1 MILYLKGIWACV
13 AGLKAKAHVSFNV
26 ITMKKIRLGIL
37 VEDETLAWYKF
48 RPLKSLV
55 DEGKVE
61 VCIAVQR
68 DKKQA
73 SYLTRLS
80 KVIPSINQKLFSL
93 LSRNKS
99 NTKRY
104 SIHDLVANGEMP
116 VITSVANQDKIYDE
130 IEDSVIEKLEAAN
143 LDYLV
148 KFGFRT
154 LAGRILNVS
163 KKGILLFRY
172 GDETTQRN
180 GSALYWQFAEQ
191 RENSVVTL
199 HLLNEH
205 LNVDKVVGRG
215 YGSLFYW
222 DYNLTEHKLN
232 GVAAS
237 ILYWYFHKNKIGVER
252 ADFTHSIN
260 DRPSYEVVQQRT
272 AVKHLANFLKNYTIK
287 RFYKSFYLNQWSIF
301 IGHIDQSI
309 QTYTEI
315 LPEKG
320 CFWADP
326 FYIEQDS
333 KRYIFFESLNYKE
346 GVGRIEWVELDE
358 HYQVINTGPVDL
370 GISSHLSFPNVFK
383 HSDAVY
389 MIPEA
394 AKSNCINLLKATN
407 FPHKWEKV
415 HELVSGVKA
424 ADSAV
429 IEHNGLWYLFTT
441 HGSISVLTMDLEL
454 HIYTSDKLESD
465 NWTVHPSAPL
475 KIDVRG
481 SRLAGALFR
490 KNGQLF
496 RTAQDGTIRY
506 GRRVALYLVE
516 ELTPTSYKETFV
528 RYIEPNWEADIDRLH
543 TYNVYDDTVVLDVSR
558 DKLRFKI

>member
-1 MILYLKGIWACV
+1 MAEQPQTLAQFKV
-13 AGLKAKAHVSFNV
+13 MM
-26 ITMKKIRLGIL
+26 MKKIRLGIL
-37 VEDETLAWYKF
+37 VEEETLAWYKF

-73 SYLTRLS
+73 SNLSRLS
-80 KVIPSINQKLFSL
+80 KAIPSINQKLFSL

-104 SIHDLVANGEMP
+104 SIHDLVADGDMP
-116 VITSVANQDKIYDE
+116 VITSIAHQDKIYDE

-154 LAGRILNVS
+154 LAGRILSVS

-180 GSALYWQFAEQ
+180 GSVLYWQFAEQ
-191 RENSVVTL
+191 WENSVVTL

-222 DYNLTEHKLN
+222 DYNLTEHKIN

-260 DRPSYEVVQQRT
+260 DRPSYEAVQQRT
-272 AVKHLANFLKNYTIK
+272 AVKHLASFLKNYTIK
-287 RFYKSFYLNQWSIF
+287 TFYKSFYLNQWSIF

-326 FYIEQDS
+326 FYVEHDS

-346 GVGRIEWVELDE
+346 NIGRIEWVELNE
-358 HYQVINTGPVDL
+358 SYQVINSGPVDL
-370 GISSHLSFPNVFK
+370 GIRSHLSFPNVFK
-383 HSDAVY
+383 HNNTIY

-394 AKSNCINLLKATN
+394 AETKCINLFKAKE
-407 FPHKWEKV
+407 FPQKWEKV
-415 HELVSGVKA
+415 NELVSGVSA

-429 IEHNGLWYLFTT
+429 IEHDGLWYLFTT
-441 HGSISVLTMDLEL
+441 HGSISTLTMDLEL
-454 HIYTSDKLESD
+454 HIYTSDTLESD
-465 NWTVHPSAPL
+465 DWTIHPCSPL

-516 ELTPTSYKETFV
+516 ELTPTSYQETFV
-528 RYIEPNWEADIDRLH
+528 RYIEPNWEANIDRLH
-543 TYNVYDDTVVLDVSR
+543 TYNVYDQTVVLDVSR
-558 DKLRFKI
+558 DEFRFRV